1 LSPTDSQRS
10 LEEHQPKEHDMTQ
23 PSQAPGA
30 PTDAGQGGLAPT
42 EPQQPGPAEQ
52 LPAEPQDISS
62 LPEWAQKAI
71 TKTREEAAGYRTKYK
86 TVAEQAQEAQAQ
98 RDKVLAAFGLKSDG
112 TEDQSPEKL
121 TAQLQQFQANTWE
134 LTVENT
140 VLRTAPKLGA
150 DAEALMDSNRFLDS
164 LAELDDNAD
173 LQKHIADFV
182 AQNPKFKTAQQGAPR
197 GGGDFGGGPNLP
209 PASIDSQIAEAEK
222 KRDFNTVIALK
233 RLKAARN

>member
-1 LSPTDSQRS
+1 
-10 LEEHQPKEHDMTQ
+10 MTQ

-30 PTDAGQGGLAPT
+30 PTDAGLDGLAPS
-42 EPQQPGPAEQ
+42 EPQQPGPAAE
-52 LPAEPQDISS
+52 EPQDISS

-112 TEDQSPEKL
+112 TEDQSPERL
-121 TAQLQQFQANTWE
+121 AAQLEQFQANTWE

-140 VLRTAPKLGA
+140 VLRAAPKLGA

-173 LQKHIADFV
+173 LEKHIADFV

-197 GGGDFGGGPNLP
+197 SGGDFGGGPNLP
-209 PASIDSQIAEAEK
+209 PASIDSQIAEDTKA
-222 KRDFNTVIALK
+222 RNFNRVVELK
-233 RLKAARN
+233 RLKAAQT